1 MSALQDQMRRARER
15 LEREQAQANKSTWDA
30 TVALGSSV
38 LGALFGR
45 KALSKTNVTRAASAA
60 RAAGRAAKEHGDI
73 DSAGVSLE
81 VLQRKYAALD
91 AKFRE
96 EVGQLDAALR
106 PEALALERLPIRPR
120 KADITVEQVVLAWT
134 PWKVGAHGRP
144 EPAYQ
149 A

>member
-1 MSALQDQMRRARER
+1 MSKAASVARRRRA
-15 LEREQAQANKSTWDA
+15 
-30 TVALGSSV
+30 
-38 LGALFGR
+38 
-45 KALSKTNVTRAASAA
+45 A
-60 RAAGRAAKEHGDI
+60 RHSEV
-73 DSAGVSLE
+73 DSAGASLE